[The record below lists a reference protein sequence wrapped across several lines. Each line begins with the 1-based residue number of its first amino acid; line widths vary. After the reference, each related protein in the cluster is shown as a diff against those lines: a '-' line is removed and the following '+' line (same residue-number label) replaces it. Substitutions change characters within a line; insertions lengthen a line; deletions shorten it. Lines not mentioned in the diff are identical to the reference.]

1 MAGRITHL
9 PMDSTDRASTNPNGL
24 APTKGEISVLT
35 PKNFAEKRVFSV
47 RDKTSGNEFLMSDG
61 MERLQ
66 FSETV
71 TGAAKA
77 VFGPLTR
84 PTPVYDKSEVRVV
97 IGGVPQSQ
105 GVFSYCTNAGV
116 AVTSGT
122 ATYIKID
129 VNVPVG
135 VKVVIDYRAQ
145 LELSAMKPLTN

>member
-9 PMDSTDRASTNPNGL
+9 PMDSADRASTNPNGL

-35 PKNFAEKRVFSV
+35 PKNFAAKRVLSV

-66 FSETV
+66 FSEIV
-71 TGAAKA
+71 DGAAKA

-84 PTPVYDKSEVRVV
+84 PTPVYDKAEVRVV

-105 GVFSYCTNAGV
+105 DVFSYCTNTGV
-116 AVTSGT
+116 AVTSGN

-129 VNVPVG
+129 DDVPVG
-135 VKVVIDYRAQ
+135 VKVLISYRAQ
-145 LELSAMKPLTN
+145 LELSTMKPLAN